1 MKTASSLLLL
11 CLVLTFSSC
20 QQPVAEVTSA
30 VKPGMTKITIM
41 YPKSEGSTFDMDYYA
56 NKHMP
61 MLKELFGD
69 KMKHLAID
77 KGISGRLPTDPMPFM
92 AIGYLYFNSIEEYN
106 AAFGPNAEK
115 ILGDIPNYTNVRPT
129 LQISE
134 VVE

>member
-11 CLVLTFSSC
+11 CLVLTFSGC
-20 QQPVAEVTSA
+20 QQPAAEATSA

-77 KGISGRLPTDPMPFM
+77 KGISGRLPTDPMPYM
-92 AIGYLYFNSIEEYN
+92 AIGYLYFDSIETNFIHLREASMQRIRKAVDTEINSIN
-106 AAFGPNAEK
+106 Q
-115 ILGDIPNYTNVRPT
+115 DV
-129 LQISE
+129 Q
-134 VVE
+134 V